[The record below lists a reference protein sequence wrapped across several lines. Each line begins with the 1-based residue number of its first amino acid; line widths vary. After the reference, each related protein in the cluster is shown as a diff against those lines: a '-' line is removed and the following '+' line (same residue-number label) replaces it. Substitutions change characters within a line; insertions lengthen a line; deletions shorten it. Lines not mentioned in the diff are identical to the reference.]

1 MPSVRSTPPTV
12 AGPSIHLRAAFTWL
26 AVYFMIMATQTL
38 LGPLLGSLSLP
49 LRTLVVTGV
58 VVPTV
63 VYALVP
69 AILRTYGALRPHG
82 TRRGVKRT
90 KGMWRPTWR

>member
-1 MPSVRSTPPTV
+1 MPSVRPPCPSV
-12 AGPSIHLRAAFTWL
+12 AAPSIHLRAVFTWL
-26 AVYFMIMATQTL
+26 AVYLMIMTTQLL

-49 LRTLVVTGV
+49 IRTLVVTGV

-69 AILRTYGALRPHG
+69 AILRTYCALRRHA
-82 TRRGVKRT
+82 R
-90 KGMWRPTWR
+90 

>member
-1 MPSVRSTPPTV
+1 MPSLRTTSAAV

-26 AVYFMIMATQTL
+26 AVYLMIMLTQLL

-69 AILRTYGALRPHG
+69 AILRTYAALR
-82 TRRGVKRT
+82 RRAAGRYVNRT
-90 KGMWRPTWR
+90 KGMCRPTSR

>member
-1 MPSVRSTPPTV
+1 MPSVRTPAPAV
-12 AGPSIHLRAAFTWL
+12 AAPSIHLRAVFTWL
-26 AVYFMIMATQTL
+26 AVYFMIMATQMA

-69 AILRTYGALRPHG
+69 AILRTYGALRRR
-82 TRRGVKRT
+82 TR
-90 KGMWRPTWR
+90 

>member
-1 MPSVRSTPPTV
+1 MPSARPTPPAA

-26 AVYFMIMATQTL
+26 AVYSMIMATQTL

-58 VVPTV
+58 VVPAV

-69 AILRTYGALRPHG
+69 AILRAYGALRRHG

-90 KGMWRPTWR
+90 KGMCWPTWR

>member
-1 MPSVRSTPPTV
+1 MPPVRPTPP
-12 AGPSIHLRAAFTWL
+12 AAAAPSIHLRAAFTWL
-26 AVYFMIMATQTL
+26 AVYFMIMATQLL

-69 AILRTYGALRPHG
+69 AILRTYGALRRQG
-82 TRRGVKRT
+82 TRRGTKRT
-90 KGMWRPTWR
+90 KGMWWPTWR